1 MMSSS
6 QNSMATVS
14 LMNGSKKSAQ
24 LLNKDLLYRLDG
36 LFAFYHRQWWC
47 HRQMFYRFK
56 WCHSCLN
63 ALALIIVA
71 AGIVVGSV
79 LENSLLIACLT
90 AAGTVIKGWNVFK
103 KFSFKSDMCR
113 FAYTTYDKTL
123 IELRSYVRG
132 LPMEEFEEFLIKMQT
147 LDDTITDFTP
157 QVFDKFVQE
166 YEQRFCYD
174 HVDKST
180 NTYVRVV
187 VGVMKSMRT
196 VRRKPRRRKNTQK
209 GELLPLAALIPALVA
224 AGKAAAP
231 GVISSAACYGVKK
244 GLEAASRKRRK

>member
-1 MMSSS
+1 MYAMSQIHRDTMMSSS
-6 QNSMATVS
+6 QDSMTTVS

-56 WCHSCLN
+56 WCHGCLN

-90 AAGTVIKGWNVFK
+90 AAGTVIKGWNDFK
-103 KFSFKSDMCR
+103 KFSFKIDMCR

-123 IELRSYVRG
+123 IELRTYVRG
-132 LPMEEFEEFLIKMQT
+132 LPMEEFEGFLIKMQT

-157 QVFDKFVQE
+157 PVSDKCVQE
-166 YEQRFCYD
+166 YEQRFHYD
-174 HVDKST
+174 HVDKSSS
-180 NTYVRVV
+180 TYV
-187 VGVMKSMRT
+187 
-196 VRRKPRRRKNTQK
+196 
-209 GELLPLAALIPALVA
+209 
-224 AGKAAAP
+224 
-231 GVISSAACYGVKK
+231 
-244 GLEAASRKRRK
+244 